1 MNVTHNLD
9 DLSPEQVELADL
21 LDNEVDALQVK
32 RAAIKA
38 KYPKP

>member
-1 MNVTHNLD
+1 MGIARK
-9 DLSPEQVELADL
+9 LADL